1 MARYTPFIWLLLPVC
16 FNLVFI
22 AITISN
28 CRSIL
33 GILVRLSP
41 CTILLFIHRKW
52 DRNSVLHKRQN
63 CVAIQFNACFYR
75 FAHHIVCILNGVLC
89 FRYNFRSCMK
99 LYLQNDVLV
108 VHGIYAL
115 ADTYTR
121 NHLGTCI
128 VYLIVHVYCWIG
140 SDWVGMRY
148 ECIIS
153 ASIFRRKL
161 RLRLKWRPF
170 LPNEWIKM
178 IFVLFDSKGNVTV
191 TMTKTTI
198 MNEQNNI
205 SSVFA
210 TRSAGLLNF
219 LLKLN
224 IKAIATW

>member
-1 MARYTPFIWLLLPVC
+1 MARYTPFIRLLLPVY

-22 AITISN
+22 ATTISN

-41 CTILLFIHRKW
+41 YTLLFIHREW
-52 DRNSVLHKRQN
+52 DRNSVLHKRQH

-115 ADTYTR
+115 AATYTR

-128 VYLIVHVYCWIG
+128 VHLIVHVYRWIG
-140 SDWVGMRY
+140 LDWIGLAWDVPRY

-153 ASIFRRKL
+153 ASIFRPKL

-170 LPNEWIKM
+170 CR
-178 IFVLFDSKGNVTV
+178 
-191 TMTKTTI
+191 
-198 MNEQNNI
+198 MN
-205 SSVFA
+205 
-210 TRSAGLLNF
+210 GLKWF
-219 LLKLN
+219 LCYL
-224 IKAIATW
+224 IQREMRQWQRQR